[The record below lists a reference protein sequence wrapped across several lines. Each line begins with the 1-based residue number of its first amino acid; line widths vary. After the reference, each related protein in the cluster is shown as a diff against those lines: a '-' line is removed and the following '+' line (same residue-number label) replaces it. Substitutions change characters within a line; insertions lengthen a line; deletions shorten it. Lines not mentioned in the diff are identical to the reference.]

1 MHSPVVVVVV
11 VCVAADYCFG
21 IHSRSVRKFAR
32 DCIQG
37 AQFLTVPLTPV
48 CSPLRLV
55 GQHHDHLALLESA
68 HVSLHVLDLVYKVH
82 AAAADVETCTCSP
95 MTYFRTSV

>member
-1 MHSPVVVVVV
+1 MYSPVVAVVVVAVVVVVV
-11 VCVAADYCFG
+11 AVYDAVAADYCLG

-48 CSPLRLV
+48 CSSLRLV
-55 GQHHDHLALLESA
+55 GQHHDGH
-68 HVSLHVLDLVYKVH
+68 
-82 AAAADVETCTCSP
+82 
-95 MTYFRTSV
+95 